1 MLVGTNVLYFP
12 AGAKDR
18 DVTRYIAYLRSDAAA
33 EPEAQRQRTTQAAEL
48 ARRFMAMKL
57 QVGRNLSEL
66 YGPLKQL
73 RRDVAQ
79 LASAVPAWPDFAWS
93 WHPDLGL
100 MGMLAGLVSG
110 PAGRAA
116 LPGHLDFP
124 VPERL
129 MSTQEFYDRVLH
141 FLLALSPGDR
151 QRPGGEAWFNMARDC
166 AFAQFIVLHGTF
178 GQRFL
183 LQDNF
188 RFGPGGEPAVTLAL
202 PAVVQSEF
210 VAPEL
215 LLDIGLVLD
224 RSTWPVPCTHGGP
237 DGKPR
242 DKNRSCAECIDA
254 NRKPAPTDDQKKVS
268 EDIASVLHAFI
279 IQPKRMLEQF
289 RQVNVAMDNLPDAV
303 FWLVGASKP
312 TPEHKQN
319 KATDAQRAVLA
330 QAARDEVL
338 AQAELA
344 VLQELLKTN

>member
-12 AGAKDR
+12 AGVKDR

-79 LASAVPAWPDFAWS
+79 LASAVPAWPDFAWT

-129 MSTQEFYDRVLH
+129 MSTQQFYDRVLQ
-141 FLLALSPGDR
+141 FLVALSPGDR
-151 QRPGGEAWFNMARDC
+151 QRESWFRMARDC
-166 AFAQFIVLHGTF
+166 AFAQFIILHGLF

-188 RFGPGGEPAVTLAL
+188 RFGPGGEPTVTLAL

-224 RSTWPVPCTHGGP
+224 RSTWPVPCTHGGGGP
-237 DGKPR
+237 RGKKKYCEECVAANLKR
-242 DKNRSCAECIDA
+242 DPTAAE
-254 NRKPAPTDDQKKVS
+254 KQVS
-268 EDIASVLHAFI
+268 NDIASVLHAFSVK
-279 IQPKRMLEQF
+279 PRLMMEQF
-289 RQVNVAMDNLPDAV
+289 RDEVGVEFEFDSVPDAV
-303 FWLVGASKP
+303 FWLVGTGKKEKP
-312 TPEHKQN
+312 GAKQG
-319 KATDAQRAVLA
+319 ATDAQLRTLA
-330 QAARDEVL
+330 EAARTNVL
-338 AQAELA
+338 SGEEALLLA
-344 VLQELLKTN
+344 DLLEG